1 MSDHRHCN
9 CCGQVVATGARWQWV
24 RAERELCFWTRWMGT
39 YRYFN
44 MLSNPRS
51 HERNVEGNT
60 VSALLGRPIALM
72 GKRNDELR
80 AEIVA
85 LRKELFDRKAEAK
98 YKAELAT
105 AVGCLS
111 DLGSKQQRAVN
122 AKLREENKKFRAYV
136 REHGPCEKCYYG
148 DKGCDRHCD
157 SGDAWAAIR
166 EV

>member
-24 RAERELCFWTRWMGT
+24 RAERELCFWTR
-39 YRYFN
+39 
-44 MLSNPRS
+44 
-51 HERNVEGNT
+51 
-60 VSALLGRPIALM
+60 
-72 GKRNDELR
+72 RNDELR
-80 AEIVA
+80 AEIVV

-105 AVGCLS
+105 AVRCLS
-111 DLGSKQQRAVN
+111 DLGSRQQRAVN
-122 AKLREENKKFRAYV
+122 AKLREENEKFRAYV